1 MRVSA
6 RWCFPEIAFG
16 VTAYGAA
23 FTGAVTISEGTLR
36 SLVVEICAALQAQ
49 GFAQQVI
56 VNSHFEPA
64 HVAALREAAASGRA
78 GFLDL
83 TRRVMAE
90 QLTEEFR
97 SGAAHAGRYE
107 TSMVLASHPE
117 LVDSEVMRAL
127 PPVPLNMPAA
137 MASGQHDFIAMGMDQ
152 AYCGAPAEATAA
164 EGEATLATLTGM
176 LITADPGA
184 RRGGPPRVIRAADL
198 DDLNLAARFLDRNVA
213 GGRGDRTALIAPG
226 GACTYAELS
235 ALTNQAGNAL
245 LEIGVRPQDRV
256 LLALADS
263 VEFVAAWY
271 AAQKIGAV
279 TAEVYTFLQPKDYAY
294 YLDYTRAT
302 VVVVDTPTLE
312 RMRAARD
319 AGNARPILLVVGAA
333 PGELRDGEVGFEAVV
348 ARQPTTLVPA
358 PANRDTIAIWK
369 FTTGSTGRPKACVH
383 AVRSPL
389 VSYEGYARG
398 VLGIRSDDVVLPV
411 PKLFFGYARDLTALF
426 PFGAGGAGIVFP
438 DRPTP
443 ELLFALIARHRPT
456 ILVNVPTMM
465 QAMLDHPDAAR
476 QDLSCLRLCTSAGEA
491 LPEPL
496 HRRWIDTF
504 GVEVLDGIGSSEAYH
519 IYVSN
524 RPGRSRPG
532 SIGEVVPGYVAAV
545 VDDDGEPVADGG
557 IGRLWVRGESAAL
570 MYWGDAE
577 ASRRTFGPDLVMSGD
592 LVERDGGG
600 FFVYRG
606 RADDLLKVGGIWVAP
621 AEIER
626 CLAGHPDVV
635 ECAVVA
641 ADHDGLTRGCA
652 WIVARGGTSPT
663 VESIQAF
670 VRERLAP
677 HKVPREVRFTDVLPR
692 TGSGKIDRRALRE
705 LAVAPPTGDTGEA
718 T

>member
-1 MRVSA
+1 
-6 RWCFPEIAFG
+6 
-16 VTAYGAA
+16 VTGAA
-23 FTGAVTISEGTLR
+23 
-36 SLVVEICAALQAQ
+36 
-49 GFAQQVI
+49 
-56 VNSHFEPA
+56 
-64 HVAALREAAASGRA
+64 
-78 GFLDL
+78 
-83 TRRVMAE
+83 
-90 QLTEEFR
+90 
-97 SGAAHAGRYE
+97 
-107 TSMVLASHPE
+107 
-117 LVDSEVMRAL
+117 
-127 PPVPLNMPAA
+127 
-137 MASGQHDFIAMGMDQ
+137 GM
-152 AYCGAPAEATAA
+152 
-164 EGEATLATLTGM
+164 
-176 LITADPGA
+176 
-184 RRGGPPRVIRAADL
+184 
-198 DDLNLAARFLDRNVA
+198 DDLNLASYFVDRNVA
-213 GGRGDRTALIAPG
+213 AGRGDRTALITPV
-226 GACTYAELS
+226 GACTYAELA
-235 ALTNQAGNAL
+235 ALTNQVGNAL
-245 LEIGVRPQDRV
+245 LELGVRPRERV

-263 VEFVAAWY
+263 VEFVATWY
-271 AAQKIGAV
+271 AVQKIGAV

-294 YLDYTRAT
+294 YLEYTGAT
-302 VVVVDTPTLE
+302 AVVVDLPTLE

-319 AGNARPILLVVGAA
+319 GGSARPVLLVVGASPKDLA
-333 PGELRDGEVGFEAVV
+333 DGEVPFEALVS
-348 ARQPTTLVPA
+348 RQSTQLEPA
-358 PANRDTIAIWK
+358 PATRDTVAIWK

-383 AVRSPL
+383 AVRSPR

-426 PFGAGGAGIVFP
+426 PFGVGGAGIIFP

-443 ELLFALIARHRPT
+443 DLLFELIARHRPT

-465 QAMLDHPDAAR
+465 QAMLDHPDAAH

-496 HRRWIDTF
+496 HHRWNDTF

-532 SIGEVVPGYVAAV
+532 SIGEVVPGYVATV
-545 VDDDGEPVADGG
+545 VDDNDQPVADGR

-577 ASRRTFGPDLVMSGD
+577 ASSRTFAPDLVMSAD
-592 LVERDGGG
+592 LVERSGDG
-600 FFVYRG
+600 FFLYRG

-652 WIVARGGTSPT
+652 WIVAREGTSPT
-663 VESIQAF
+663 PEGIQTF

-677 HKVPREVRFTDVLPR
+677 HKVPRQVRFTSVLPR
-692 TGSGKIDRRALRE
+692 TGSGKIDRRVLRE
-705 LAVAPPTGDTGEA
+705 LAARAAAGDTGGA

>member
-1 MRVSA
+1 
-6 RWCFPEIAFG
+6 
-16 VTAYGAA
+16 VTAAA
-23 FTGAVTISEGTLR
+23 G
-36 SLVVEICAALQAQ
+36 
-49 GFAQQVI
+49 
-56 VNSHFEPA
+56 
-64 HVAALREAAASGRA
+64 
-78 GFLDL
+78 LD
-83 TRRVMAE
+83 T
-90 QLTEEFR
+90 F
-97 SGAAHAGRYE
+97 
-107 TSMVLASHPE
+107 
-117 LVDSEVMRAL
+117 
-127 PPVPLNMPAA
+127 
-137 MASGQHDFIAMGMDQ
+137 
-152 AYCGAPAEATAA
+152 
-164 EGEATLATLTGM
+164 
-176 LITADPGA
+176 
-184 RRGGPPRVIRAADL
+184 
-198 DDLNLAARFLDRNVA
+198 NLADYFLDRNIAA
-213 GGRGDRTALIAPG
+213 GHGDRIALRAPG
-226 GACTYAELS
+226 GACTYAELA
-235 ALTNQAGNAL
+235 ALTNQVGNAL
-245 LEIGVRPQDRV
+245 LELGVRPQERV

-263 VEFVAAWY
+263 VEFVATWY

-279 TAEVYTFLQPKDYAY
+279 TAEVYTFLQTKDYAY
-294 YLDYTRAT
+294 YLEYTAAT
-302 VVVVDTPTLE
+302 VVVVDLPTLE

-319 AGNARPILLVVGAA
+319 AGGARPILLVVGAP
-333 PGELRDGEVGFEAVV
+333 PGELGGGEVSFEALV
-348 ARQPTTLVPA
+348 ARQPPALAPA
-358 PANRDTIAIWK
+358 PAARDTIAIWK

-383 AVRSPL
+383 AARSPF
-389 VSYEGYARG
+389 VSYERYARG

-411 PKLFFGYARDLTALF
+411 PKLFFGYARDLAALF
-426 PFGAGGAGIVFP
+426 PFGVGGAGVIFP

-443 ELLFALIARHRPT
+443 ELLFDLIARYRPT

-476 QDLSCLRLCTSAGEA
+476 QDLSCLRACTSAGEA

-532 SIGEVVPGYVAAV
+532 SIGEVVPGYVATV
-545 VDDDGEPVADGG
+545 VDDDGRPLDDGR
-557 IGRLWVRGESAAL
+557 IGRLWVGGESAAL
-570 MYWGDAE
+570 MYWGDDE
-577 ASRRTFGPDLVMSGD
+577 ASRRTFAPDLVMSGD
-592 LVERDGGG
+592 LVERSRDG

-652 WIVARGGTSPT
+652 WIVVRDGATPT
-663 VESIQAF
+663 AEAIQAF
-670 VRERLAP
+670 VREHLSP

-705 LAVAPPTGDTGEA
+705 AAAASPTGGGPAVAGDRGGA